1 MVALFAGHGPDGW
14 RITAQIVATLAA
26 IGLLVPI
33 YAVTR
38 LLFDH
43 RIACLAAG
51 LAVVLPRAAELGH
64 DTLSDSL
71 GLLATFLALW
81 LGAVSLRT
89 RDWRVALGSGL
100 VAGLGFLARLEVILV
115 PVAIGLA
122 WMVGFRRDRL
132 PRAISQGSTVATII
146 LASLVVVGAYRL
158 VKGEVSEKLAVR
170 VVAPLWPKPIRV
182 RQVPSPLPSGLDNPR
197 LDFSPKEE
205 TDRIPIRNWRDAR
218 GSNHR
223 AGGGSNCAGASRS

>member
-1 MVALFAGHGPDGW
+1 MAGRRTFLAVVLLAVVLHAVIIAQTLLPAQDGLKLIRIAQEFQTQPWSDVVRSSDAHPLYPALVAVTQPVVAVFAGHGPDGW

-89 RDWRVALGSGL
+89 RDWRLALGSGL

-132 PRAISQGSTVATII
+132 PR
-146 LASLVVVGAYRL
+146 RH
-158 VKGEVSEKLAVR
+158 
-170 VVAPLWPKPIRV
+170 
-182 RQVPSPLPSGLDNPR
+182 LPGLDYRDDYPGLTGCGRR
-197 LDFSPKEE
+197 L
-205 TDRIPIRNWRDAR
+205 
-218 GSNHR
+218 
-223 AGGGSNCAGASRS
+223 